1 MADFPSIAQPEAK
14 KDKSYYRAWIEAVVS
29 TNFTS
34 AWTTNYNKLALLYS
48 FFKLGTGSDLTG
60 YLQTAPDGSA
70 MPGIWMSSNNVQ
82 TRLQTLLGELDQRGY
97 QIKAKALNSEAVAR
111 KYEERERLRIERKL
125 QDVAQQ
131 AEEMSGLPLQSEEY
145 VPQTDRELDEY
156 IDLTWKDKH
165 VQILETAL
173 KWIANRSNW
182 DDERKQ
188 LFIDKLVGNKC
199 VVRHEIVRGVPQSP
213 RVDLMKFIQDPHSTG
228 DLSKDSTFFGEVD
241 YVPLASAAERYG
253 LTLDEMKQAQN
264 EYETYLGMGTEAR
277 ANSDYSYFNC
287 MPGQALKWFKTE
299 DGIPRCLVIKAAWR
313 DIKILQHKDEE
324 NEKGTF
330 FQEVSDKDIKKKDKI
345 VKNKIE
351 CWRRGTLIGGKFLRE
366 WGECP
371 NQPRNLDSL
380 EVTRPP
386 YEVWTDSNSISI
398 LEKLVTPQ
406 VLKDIAL
413 YQLQVQMARAVGKVL
428 VFDEAMMP
436 EGQVKEQ
443 VVARMKADG
452 IMWVNSREFQ
462 LTNSNLNLFKEY
474 DLSLSTT
481 IAQSIQI
488 IQYLDSQIDS
498 ISGISPER
506 QGQVQGASQAVG
518 VTQSALAQSNL
529 VTAPLF
535 RGFERFCSRVLT
547 HQASLVKM
555 AWTDPKKFAPII
567 GDAGVDFLKDNID
580 ISLDEFD
587 VIVESVPP
595 LIQDRQ
601 KLESLIMLAVQTGE
615 LNIGDAISILMEP
628 DISVAIRKYQRKF
641 AMRQM
646 MQAQQEQQQSQMDQ
660 QVQMAQ
666 MAQQGQNQQAL
677 LQNQLQLQQLKGQNN
692 LQKAALTGRVK
703 LRSQQMSLL
712 NS

>member
-1 MADFPSIAQPEAK
+1 M
-14 KDKSYYRAWIEAVVS
+14 
-29 TNFTS
+29 
-34 AWTTNYNKLALLYS
+34 
-48 FFKLGTGSDLTG
+48 
-60 YLQTAPDGSA
+60 
-70 MPGIWMSSNNVQ
+70 
-82 TRLQTLLGELDQRGY
+82 
-97 QIKAKALNSEAVAR
+97 
-111 KYEERERLRIERKL
+111 
-125 QDVAQQ
+125 
-131 AEEMSGLPLQSEEY
+131 
-145 VPQTDRELDEY
+145 
-156 IDLTWKDKH
+156 
-165 VQILETAL
+165 
-173 KWIANRSNW
+173 
-182 DDERKQ
+182 
-188 LFIDKLVGNKC
+188 
-199 VVRHEIVRGVPQSP
+199 
-213 RVDLMKFIQDPHSTG
+213 
-228 DLSKDSTFFGEVD
+228 
-241 YVPLASAAERYG
+241 
-253 LTLDEMKQAQN
+253 
-264 EYETYLGMGTEAR
+264 
-277 ANSDYSYFNC
+277 
-287 MPGQALKWFKTE
+287 
-299 DGIPRCLVIKAAWR
+299 
-313 DIKILQHKDEE
+313 
-324 NEKGTF
+324 
-330 FQEVSDKDIKKKDKI
+330 
-345 VKNKIE
+345 
-351 CWRRGTLIGGKFLRE
+351 RE